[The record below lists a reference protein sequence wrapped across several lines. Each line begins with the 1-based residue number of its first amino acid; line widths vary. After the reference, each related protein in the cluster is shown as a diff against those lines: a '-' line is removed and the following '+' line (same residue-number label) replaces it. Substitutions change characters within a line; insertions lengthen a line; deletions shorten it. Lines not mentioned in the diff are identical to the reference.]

1 MFSID
6 RIKKFWIWILLIFIS
21 ILFLSSNLGRPRSW
35 NPLNK
40 LVIEVL
46 APIQKLINTSTSFT
60 EDLWYK
66 YFNLVNTH
74 KENKKLKAEINR
86 LKMEY
91 SQYDEMLATNK
102 RLQLLLNFK
111 NTTEQRILAAQVIG
125 RDPSVWLQSIFID
138 KGQNSGVDTNMPVV
152 NAEGVV
158 GHVVSF
164 SKKYSQVLLIN
175 DQNSAVDCIIQRSRE
190 SGIVKGLA
198 SKQCILDYVLK
209 SSDVRNGDVVVT
221 SGLDSVFPK
230 GIPVGEV
237 TDVKDIPGEL
247 FKSIRIKPFVDFSK
261 LEEVL
266 IILKEDP
273 LSDPLIEKD

>member
-46 APIQKLINTSTSFT
+46 APIQKLINTSTTFT